1 MQKKSIQ
8 IRIIYGMA
16 VCSLAGILSCN
27 SRIEFSQEIEAKL
40 PKKID
45 FNYHIKPILSD
56 RCFACHG
63 PDKSI
68 QKAGLRLDT
77 PEGAFAALTESE
89 GHAIVP
95 GKATQSEVY
104 HRITASDPKLVMP
117 PPESNLKLNELEIAT
132 LTRWI
137 DQGAA
142 YKPHWSF
149 ITPERPSIP
158 TVKNSMWANNPIDYF
173 VLNRLEREDL
183 PPASEAEKVQLLR
196 RVSFDLTGLPPTL
209 DEIEAFMTDQSE
221 DAYHKVI
228 DRLLASPHYGERMA
242 MDWMDL
248 ARYADSHGF
257 HADGYRMMWPWR
269 DWVIR
274 AFNDNMA
281 FDQFTTWQMAGDLL
295 PDATQEQRLA
305 TGFHRN
311 HPASSEAGIV
321 PQEYLLEN
329 VFDRTNTTARA
340 FLGLTLECARCHDHK
355 YDPISQKEYFQFSAF
370 FNNVDELGMISNDGN
385 AAPLMPLMTEEANM
399 QVTYLRNLI
408 ANQEAEQ
415 AKQVQQ
421 YKSEAQQNTQ
431 VDLQYAQQG
440 LVGHYPLDELLQ
452 ETTPN
457 LAQGGKKATTQGD
470 VELVP
475 GKQGKAFR
483 FDSEYESLNLS
494 GTGDFER
501 TDQFSMGA
509 WVKPEV
515 REDYSVIMGN
525 AGNKNS
531 HWRGYEMFLD
541 RLNRVSVRLTHEPPG
556 HCLELITV
564 DSIKVEEWSH
574 VMFTYDGSSRAA
586 GLDIYLNGHQ
596 VPTTT
601 VYDNLQ
607 NSIRNIDNYLRPK
620 PSPIR
625 VGRSH
630 RFALDIGL
638 FKGAID
644 EVRVYQ
650 RRLTALEVAGVAGN
664 AFWELKPYEQMHE
677 AERNLLSEY
686 DLYRKPHFQ
695 KSLIQL
701 TALREKEQAI
711 MDTIPEI
718 MVMEEMDPPRKT
730 YVLDRGVY
738 DAPTEEV
745 TPGTPADVLPFAEE
759 LPQNRLG
766 LARWLLNPENPLT
779 ARVIVNRFWYL
790 FFGRG
795 FVGTL
800 EDFGNQ
806 GNLPSHPELLDWLAV
821 EFVESGWDVKALI
834 RLMVTSAT
842 YRQSSKASKE
852 LMEKDPGNTLLARG
866 PRYKLPAEMIRDN
879 ALVASGLLV
888 DKIGGPSVKTYQ
900 PEGLWSKTHFSK
912 LLVDYQADSGD
923 KLYRRS
929 LYTFI
934 RRTAP
939 PPTMTTL
946 DASDRSMCIVRRQ
959 VTDTPLQSLLLLNET
974 QMIECARLIAERAIK
989 ESGETTPE
997 QLDYAFRLLTSRHL
1011 TSKEL
1016 PVWQGLYD
1024 EEYEKYSA
1032 NPTGAKELLAV
1043 GEYPRDIH
1051 LELPKLAALTVVSN
1065 IMMNYDEVYTKR

>member
-1 MQKKSIQ
+1 M
-8 IRIIYGMA
+8 RIFYSMA
-16 VCSLAGILSCN
+16 VCSLVGILSCN

-40 PKKID
+40 PQKID

-63 PDKSI
+63 PDESI

-77 PEGAFAALTESE
+77 PEGAFAALQENE

-104 HRITASDPKLVMP
+104 HRITSSDPKLAMP
-117 PPESNLKLNELEIAT
+117 PPDSNLELSELEIAT

-137 DQGAA
+137 DQGAE

-149 ITPERPSIP
+149 IPPERPSIP
-158 TVKNSMWANNPIDYF
+158 KVQDTGWPNNPIDHF

-183 PPASEAEKVQLLR
+183 SPAAEAEKVQLLR
-196 RVSFDLTGLPPTL
+196 RVSFDLIGLPPTL
-209 DEIEAFMTDQSE
+209 DEIDAFIADQSE
-221 DAYHKVI
+221 NAYQKVV

-248 ARYADSHGF
+248 ARFADSHGY

-295 PDATQEQRLA
+295 PDATQEQKLA

-321 PQEYLLEN
+321 PEEYLLEN

-385 AAPLMPLMTEEANM
+385 AAPLMPLMTEESAK
-399 QVTYLRNLI
+399 QVAYLKNLI
-408 ANQEAEQ
+408 ASKEADQANQALQ
-415 AKQVQQ
+415 FI
-421 YKSEAQQNTQ
+421 SEAPQNIR
-431 VDLQYAQQG
+431 VDPDYARKG
-440 LVGHYPLDELLQ
+440 LVGHYPLDQLHQ
-452 ETTPN
+452 ENTPN
-457 LAQGGKKATTQGD
+457 LARGGKKAGTQGD
-470 VELVP
+470 IELVP
-475 GKQGKAFR
+475 GKQGNALR
-483 FDSEYESLNLS
+483 FDSEYESLNLG

-525 AGNKNS
+525 AGHKNS

-541 RLNRVSVRLTHEPPG
+541 SLNRVSVRLTHEPPG
-556 HCLELITV
+556 HCLELITA
-564 DSIKVEEWSH
+564 DSIKVQEWSH
-574 VMFTYDGSSRAA
+574 LMFTYDGSSKAA
-586 GLDIYLNGHQ
+586 GIDIYLNGHK
-596 VPTTT
+596 VPTTI

-607 NSIRNIDNYLRPK
+607 NSIRNIDNYLKPK

-630 RFALDIGL
+630 RFALDVGL

-664 AFWELKPYEQMHE
+664 AFWEVKPHDKLDETE
-677 AERNLLSEY
+677 KKLLAEY
-686 DLYRKPHFQ
+686 DFYRNPQVQ
-695 KSLIQL
+695 KSLAQL
-701 TALREKEQAI
+701 TELREKEQAI

-738 DAPTEEV
+738 DAPTVEV
-745 TPGTPADVLPFAEE
+745 LPGTPADVLPFAGE

-766 LARWLLNPENPLT
+766 LSRWLLNPENPLT
-779 ARVIVNRFWYL
+779 ARVMVNRFWFM

-795 FVGTL
+795 LVGTL

-806 GNLPSHPELLDWLAV
+806 GDLPSHPELLDWLAV
-821 EFVESGWDVKALI
+821 EFVESGWDVKSLLRLI
-834 RLMVTSAT
+834 VTSTT

-852 LMEKDPGNTLLARG
+852 MLNKDPGNTLLARG

-974 QMIECARLIAERAIK
+974 QMIECARVIAERAVK
-989 ESGETTPE
+989 EGGETTRE
-997 QLDYAFRLLTSRHL
+997 QLNYAFRLLTSRHL
-1011 TSKEL
+1011 TDNEL
-1016 PVWQGLYD
+1016 PVFQALYE
-1024 EEYEKYSA
+1024 EEYQKYSENTA
-1032 NPTGAKELLAV
+1032 GAEELLAM
-1043 GEYPRDIH
+1043 GEFPRDVR
-1051 LELPKLAALTVVSN
+1051 LELPKVAALTVASN